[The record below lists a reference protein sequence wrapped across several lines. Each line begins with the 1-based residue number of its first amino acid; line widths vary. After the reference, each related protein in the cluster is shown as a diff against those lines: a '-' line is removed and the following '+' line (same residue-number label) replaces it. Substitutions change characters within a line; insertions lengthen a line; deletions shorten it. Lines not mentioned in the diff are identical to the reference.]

1 MLSVLQN
8 TICSCN
14 SPSAINVA
22 RIHYQSLNCFPPFS
36 NAPLSAW
43 NICFKLICTLLW
55 PCSKTILPNLGFPP
69 LVSPW
74 FSSSLRKRKNKITL
88 TSTETLKNISSHQEQ
103 ANALICCHLLIHVN
117 LSLLPDACHFV
128 LNQNLS
134 FFFSWNQNYSI
145 SPIFHIILPLALHS
159 KCLYVWVCR
168 LSPTLGSEPFMS
180 VQMHLCNLEFFP
192 EF

>member
-1 MLSVLQN
+1 MLSVVQN

-14 SPSAINVA
+14 SPSATNVA
-22 RIHYQSLNCFPPFS
+22 WIHYQSLNFFSPFS

-43 NICFKLICTLLW
+43 NICFKPICTLLW
-55 PCSKTILPNLGFPP
+55 PCSKIILPNLGFP
-69 LVSPW
+69 LRVSPW

-88 TSTETLKNISSHQEQ
+88 TSTETLKNISSHQSKLMLLSV
-103 ANALICCHLLIHVN
+103 AICQSMSGF
-117 LSLLPDACHFV
+117 LSSPDPCPFV

-134 FFFSWNQNYSI
+134 FFFSQNQNFSI

-159 KCLYVWVCR
+159 RCLYIWVCR

-180 VQMHLCNLEFFP
+180 VQVHLCNLEFFP
-192 EF
+192 KF